1 MNNRWKENINLTK
14 TQNVFDWKNI
24 VGQKTK
30 YIWLKEK
37 SFDKKATTTNAKVA
51 LAQDEKVLSRNV
63 NRQMI
68 KWKGKE
74 TDRWLN
80 EQTENE

>member
-1 MNNRWKENINLTK
+1 MYWTE
-14 TQNVFDWKNI
+14 KNI
-24 VGQKTK
+24 FDQKTK

-37 SFDKKATTTNAKVA
+37 SIDKKATATNAKVA

-68 KWKGKE
+68 KWKGK
-74 TDRWLN
+74 
-80 EQTENE
+80 